1 MAPPQRTQLSQKEGR
16 ITLAIQAFKQG
27 YFSSLKAACIAYDA
41 PYLTVRDRVYRRVP
55 RPDSRPKNLKLTPI
69 EESTLIQWILSIEE
83 RGLLPIARTIRDI
96 ANLLL

>member
-1 MAPPQRTQLSQKEGR
+1 MAPPQRTQSSQKEGR

-27 YFSSLKAACIAYDA
+27 YFSSLKAACIAYNA
-41 PYLTVRDRVYRRVP
+41 PYSIIRDRVYGRVP
-55 RPDSRPKNLKLTPI
+55 RSDSRPKNLKLTPI